1 MRKEGSSAVIQLK
14 NVSKYYYSKGM
25 IASGISKV
33 NLTLDKG
40 EFVVITGESGSGKST
55 LLNVIS
61 GLDSYEDGE
70 MYINGEETSHYL
82 AADFEDYRKKYIGNI
97 FQNFNLVNSYTVYQ
111 NVELILL
118 INGYK
123 KAEVKRRIS
132 DILKRVGM
140 SEFAGTK
147 VSKLSGG
154 QKQRVSIA
162 RALAKDTDI
171 IVADEPTGN
180 LDSESADGIAKLLS
194 EISQDKLVIVVTH
207 NFDQFAPYATRR
219 IKMHDGKIAEDDGA
233 GRAAEEAPV
242 EVNVKSGAEN
252 NAGNIAGN
260 ISLLSKLRLGIR
272 NTFNIV
278 HKFLLL
284 LLVFLF
290 VVMAVTSEYTTFNYQ
305 KEEMDKLGW
314 NNYFWN
320 YSENRIIL
328 KKSDGSQFTD
338 ADYRAISNVKNV
350 KSTAPNDILLDRSIY
365 IEDENISYEAY
376 PRTVDEFNGKLVMGR
391 MPESRNEVIL
401 TGYKDDYYFSEDV
414 MADIID
420 KKYTIY
426 FDDGRETKVRIV
438 GLAYKDTEEN
448 GYMYSGDIYMTV
460 NMMRELRK
468 GVYNATSSI
477 SITINGKTQSGETG
491 YYNIAVNKNVDKG
504 EACVPEDVNNYF
516 KNGKAQW
523 ENIKVTAENIF
534 YKRSVTLD
542 MADIYTEKN
551 FEALT
556 GYKDFESYYGT
567 IFISQADY
575 NKLFSKGNYQIS
587 VYVND
592 VKTMDQ
598 TLNALENMGYVTL
611 PLKDML
617 INDMGGI
624 ESIIQVPIAVIIVVA
639 LFFIAYFV
647 IRLILKS
654 RAGYFSILRMLGLA
668 RKNIRRIMDIEL
680 VAVTN
685 IAYLIF
691 LGLVALVKEHVVH
704 GKYINYM
711 DAMIEYM
718 HFNDY
723 VVLYVVLIIMAL
735 LISGKFARSLFK
747 KTALGTFREED

>member
-1 MRKEGSSAVIQLK
+1 MIQLK

-33 NLTLDKG
+33 NLTLDTG

-82 AADFEDYRKKYIGNI
+82 AADFEEYRKKYIGNI

-123 KAEVKRRIS
+123 KAEIKKRIA
-132 DILKRVGM
+132 DILDRVGL
-140 SEFAGTK
+140 SEFASTK

-162 RALAKDTDI
+162 RALAKDTEI

-180 LDSESADGIAKLLS
+180 LDSKSAEGIAELLS
-194 EISQDKLVIVVTH
+194 EISKDKLVIVVTH
-207 NFDQFAPYATRR
+207 NFDQFEPYATRR
-219 IKMHDGKIAEDDGA
+219 VKMHDGKIAEDDGV
-233 GRAAEEAPV
+233 RSPVSESPV
-242 EVNVKSGAEN
+242 EIKVNEEN
-252 NAGNIAGN
+252 RSESRTGN
-260 ISLLSKLRLGIR
+260 ISVISRVRLGIR
-272 NTFNIV
+272 NTFNIF

-284 LLVFLF
+284 LMVFVF
-290 VVMAVTSEYTTFNYQ
+290 VVLAVTSEYTTFNYQ

-314 NNYFWN
+314 NDYFWN
-320 YSENRIIL
+320 YSENRIVL
-328 KKSDGSQFTD
+328 KKSDGSQFRD
-338 ADYRAISNVKNV
+338 ADYNAISNAKNV
-350 KSTAPNDILLDRSIY
+350 SSIAPNDILLDRSIY

-376 PRTVDEFNGKLVMGR
+376 PRTVDEFDGKLVMGR
-391 MPESRNEVIL
+391 MPQKRNEVIL
-401 TGYKDDYYFSEDV
+401 TGYKDDYYFSEQV
-414 MADIID
+414 MSDIID
-420 KKYTIY
+420 RKYTIY

-438 GLAYKDTEEN
+438 GLAYKDTEKN
-448 GYMYSGDIYMTV
+448 GYMYSGDIYMTSD
-460 NMMRELRK
+460 MIGEIRK
-468 GVYNATSSI
+468 GVYNAASSI
-477 SITINGKTQSGETG
+477 SITINDKIQSGDES
-491 YYNIAVNKNVDKG
+491 YYNIAVNKNVDEG

-516 KNGKAQW
+516 RNGHAQG
-523 ENIKVTAENIF
+523 EDIKLTAKNIF
-534 YKRSVTLD
+534 YKKSVTLD
-542 MADIYTEKN
+542 MMDIYTEKN
-551 FEALT
+551 FETLT
-556 GYKDFESYYGT
+556 GYKDFDNYYGT
-567 IFISQADY
+567 IFISQKDY
-575 NKLFSKGNYQIS
+575 NKLFLRENYQAS
-587 VYVND
+587 VYVSD

-598 TLNALENMGYVTL
+598 TLKALEDMGYVTL
-611 PLKDML
+611 PLKDIL
-617 INDMGGI
+617 INGAEGI
-624 ESIIQVPIAVIIVVA
+624 ADIIQVPIAVIIVVA

-680 VAVTN
+680 VTVTN

-691 LGLVALVKEHVVH
+691 LGLVVIVKEHVVH
-704 GKYINYM
+704 GRYINYI
-711 DAMIEYM
+711 DTMIEYM
-718 HFNDY
+718 NVSDY
-723 VVLYVVLIIMAL
+723 VVLYIVLIIMAL

-747 KTALGTFREED
+747 KTALGSFREED

>member
-1 MRKEGSSAVIQLK
+1 MIQLK

-33 NLTLDKG
+33 NLTLDTG

-82 AADFEDYRKKYIGNI
+82 AADFEEYRKKYIGNI

-123 KAEVKRRIS
+123 KAEVKKRIS
-132 DILKRVGM
+132 DILKRVGL

-180 LDSESADGIAKLLS
+180 LDSESAEGIARLLS
-194 EISQDKLVIVVTH
+194 EISHDKLVIVVTH
-207 NFDQFAPYATRR
+207 NYEQFAPYATRR
-219 IKMHDGKIAEDDGA
+219 IKMHDGKIAEDDGT
-233 GRAAEEAPV
+233 GRTVAEAPV
-242 EVNVKSGAEN
+242 EVKVKTGIEDN
-252 NAGNIAGN
+252 NDTASGN
-260 ISLLSKLRLGIR
+260 ISLISKIRLGLR
-272 NTFNIV
+272 NTFNIF

-284 LLVFLF
+284 LLVFIF
-290 VVMAVTSEYTTFNYQ
+290 VVTAVTAEYTTFNYQ

-314 NNYFWN
+314 NDYFWN
-320 YSENRIIL
+320 YSENRIVL

-338 ADYRAISNVKNV
+338 DDYRAIENVKNV
-350 KSTAPNDILLDRSIY
+350 KYTVHNDVLLDRSIY

-376 PRTVDEFNGKLVMGR
+376 PKTVDEFNGKLAMGR

-401 TGYKDDYYFSEDV
+401 TGYKDDYYFSEDI
-414 MADIID
+414 MSDIID

-426 FDDGRETKVRIV
+426 FDDGRETKVKIV
-438 GLAYKDTEEN
+438 GLAYKDTDEN

-460 NMMRELRK
+460 EMIRELRK
-468 GVYNATSSI
+468 GVYNASSSV

-491 YYNIAVNKNVDKG
+491 YYNIAVNKHVDKG

-516 KNGKAQW
+516 KNGKAQG
-523 ENIKVTAENIF
+523 ENIRITAENIF
-534 YKRSVTLD
+534 YKKTVNLD

-551 FEALT
+551 FESLT
-556 GYKDFESYYGT
+556 GYKDIDSYYGT
-567 IFISQADY
+567 IFISSDDY

-587 VYVND
+587 VYAGD
-592 VKTMDQ
+592 VKAMDQ
-598 TLNALENMGYVTL
+598 TLNALENMGYITL
-611 PLKDML
+611 PLKDL
-617 INDMGGI
+617 LLNEAGGI
-624 ESIIQVPIAVIIVVA
+624 TGIIQVPIAVIIVVA

-680 VAVTN
+680 ITVTN

-691 LGLVALVKEHVVH
+691 LGFVALVKEHVVH

-711 DAMIEYM
+711 DTMIEYM
-718 HFNDY
+718 HFSDY
-723 VVLYVVLIIMAL
+723 VVLYFVLIIMAL

>member
-1 MRKEGSSAVIQLK
+1 MIQLK

-33 NLTLDKG
+33 NLTLDTG

-82 AADFEDYRKKYIGNI
+82 AADFEEYRKKYIGNI

-123 KAEVKRRIS
+123 KAEIKKRIA
-132 DILKRVGM
+132 DILERVGL
-140 SEFAGTK
+140 SEFASTK

-162 RALAKDTDI
+162 RALAKDTEI

-180 LDSESADGIAKLLS
+180 LDSKSAEGIAELLS
-194 EISQDKLVIVVTH
+194 EISKDKLVIVVTH
-207 NFDQFAPYATRR
+207 NFDQFEPYATRR
-219 IKMHDGKIAEDDGA
+219 IKMHDGKIAEDDGV
-233 GRAAEEAPV
+233 RSPVSESPV
-242 EVNVKSGAEN
+242 EIKVNEEN
-252 NAGNIAGN
+252 RSESRTGN
-260 ISLLSKLRLGIR
+260 ISVISRVRLGIR
-272 NTFNIV
+272 NTFNIF

-284 LLVFLF
+284 LMVFVF

-314 NNYFWN
+314 NDYFWN
-320 YSENRIIL
+320 YSENRIVL
-328 KKSDGSQFTD
+328 KKSDGSQFRD
-338 ADYRAISNVKNV
+338 ADYNAISNAKNV
-350 KSTAPNDILLDRSIY
+350 SSIAPNDILLDRSIY

-376 PRTVDEFNGKLVMGR
+376 PRTVDEFDGKLVMGR
-391 MPESRNEVIL
+391 MPQKRNEVIL
-401 TGYKDDYYFSEDV
+401 TGYKDDYYFSEQV
-414 MADIID
+414 MSDIID
-420 KKYTIY
+420 RKYTIY
-426 FDDGRETKVRIV
+426 FDDGRETRVRIV
-438 GLAYKDTEEN
+438 GLAYKDTEKN
-448 GYMYSGDIYMTV
+448 GYMYSGDIYMTSD
-460 NMMRELRK
+460 MIGEIRK
-468 GVYNATSSI
+468 GVYNAASSI
-477 SITINGKTQSGETG
+477 SITINDKIQSGDES
-491 YYNIAVNKNVDKG
+491 YYNIAVNKNVDEG

-516 KNGKAQW
+516 RNGHAQG
-523 ENIKVTAENIF
+523 ENIKLTAKNIF
-534 YKRSVTLD
+534 YKKSVTLD
-542 MADIYTEKN
+542 MMDIYTEKN
-551 FEALT
+551 FETLT
-556 GYKDFESYYGT
+556 GYKDFDNYYGT
-567 IFISQADY
+567 IFISQKDY
-575 NKLFSKGNYQIS
+575 NKLFLRENYQAS
-587 VYVND
+587 VYVSD

-598 TLNALENMGYVTL
+598 TLKALEDMGYVTL
-611 PLKDML
+611 PLKDIL
-617 INDMGGI
+617 INGAEGI
-624 ESIIQVPIAVIIVVA
+624 ADIIQVPIAVIIVVA

-680 VAVTN
+680 VTVTN

-691 LGLVALVKEHVVH
+691 LGLVVIVKEHVVH
-704 GKYINYM
+704 GRYINYI
-711 DAMIEYM
+711 DTMIEYM
-718 HFNDY
+718 NVSDY
-723 VVLYVVLIIMAL
+723 VVLYIVLIIMAL

-747 KTALGTFREED
+747 KTALGSFREED